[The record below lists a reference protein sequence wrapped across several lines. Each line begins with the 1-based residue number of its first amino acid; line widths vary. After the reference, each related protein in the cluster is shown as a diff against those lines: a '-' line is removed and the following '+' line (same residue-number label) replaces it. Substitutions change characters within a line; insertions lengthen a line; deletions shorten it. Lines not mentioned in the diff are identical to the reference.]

1 MQREWLDELLDEEEE
16 EYHDEEER
24 EYERWNAIMAPTIGH
39 LERLLSEPPP
49 QLAERLAPIIQRHE
63 YTFIPI
69 TPMDNLSRIWD
80 AISELDAFLDD
91 IRKEDPVVD
100 WCVELALLLKE
111 AQQTFP

>member
-1 MQREWLDELLDEEEE
+1 MQREWLDELFDEEEE

-39 LERLLSEPPP
+39 LQRLLSEPPP
-49 QLAERLAPIIQRHE
+49 QLAERLTPILQRYE
-63 YTFIPI
+63 CAFSSIK
-69 TPMDNLSRIWD
+69 PMDNLSHIWD
-80 AISELDAFLDD
+80 AIGELDAFLDD
-91 IRKEDPVVD
+91 IRKEDPVVA